1 MTQDNADRPRTQ
13 AEINRKRDR
22 DMEKVMV
29 GMSGGVDSSVAAMLL
44 RDQGFEVM
52 GVTLKLFSDEDIA
65 EAQKE
70 GKTCC
75 ALSDVMDA
83 RSVAY
88 RLGFEHLVFNFKD
101 CFREHVMQDF
111 ADSYLSG
118 RTPNPCIE
126 CNRHVKFDKMLRR
139 ALELGYDKIAT
150 GHYAVC
156 EYDADRG
163 RWLLKRPADRSK
175 DQTYVLYSLTQEQLS
190 HTLFPLGGLNK
201 TQVRELAE
209 KAGLVNS
216 DKPDSQDICF
226 VPDGDYAAF
235 IRRFSGEEPPQGDF
249 VSTDGK
255 VLGRHKG
262 IINYTIGQRKGLGV
276 AVGHPLYVVRK
287 DMDANTVVLGEESDL
302 YTKSLVADD
311 FNLISVEKLDAP
323 IRVTAKTRYS
333 QKEQPAVVSYLGN
346 GEYMVE
352 FDEPQRAVTSGQA
365 VVLYDGD
372 IVVGGGTIK

>member
-1 MTQDNADRPRTQ
+1 M
-13 AEINRKRDR
+13 K
-22 DMEKVMV
+22 KVMV

-44 RDQGFEVM
+44 REQGYDVM
-52 GVTLKLFSDEDIA
+52 GVTLKLFSDEDIS

-75 ALSDVMDA
+75 ALSDVEDA

-101 CFREHVMQDF
+101 NFREHVMKQF
-111 ADSYLSG
+111 ADSYLCG

-139 ALELGYDKIAT
+139 AMELDYDYIAT
-150 GHYAVC
+150 GHYAVN
-156 EYDADRG
+156 EYDEKSG
-163 RWLLKRPADRSK
+163 RYLLKRPKDRSK

-190 HTLFPLGGLNK
+190 HTLFPLGTLEK

-216 DKPDSQDICF
+216 NKPDSQDICF
-226 VPDGDYAAF
+226 VPDGDYAGF
-235 IRRFSGEEPPQGDF
+235 IKRFTGADVPHGNF
-249 VSTDGK
+249 VDTEGK
-255 VLGRHKG
+255 VLGEHKG
-262 IINYTIGQRKGLGV
+262 IINYTIGQRKHLGISLGRP
-276 AVGHPLYVVRK
+276 AYVVKK
-287 DMDANTVVLGEESDL
+287 DVASNTVTVGDEADL

-311 FNLISVEKLDAP
+311 FNLISVPELTAP
-323 IRVTAKTRYS
+323 MRVTAKTRYS
-333 QKEQPAVVSYLGN
+333 QIEQPAVVSYLGD
-346 GEYMVE
+346 GKYLVE

-365 VVLYDGD
+365 VVIYDGD
-372 IVVGGGTIK
+372 VVVGGGTII